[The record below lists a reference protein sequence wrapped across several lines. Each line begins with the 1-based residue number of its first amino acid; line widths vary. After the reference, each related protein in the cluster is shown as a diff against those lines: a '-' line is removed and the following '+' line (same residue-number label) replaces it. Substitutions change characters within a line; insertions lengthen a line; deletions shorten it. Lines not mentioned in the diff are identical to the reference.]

1 MTERRLSFL
10 TTRIG
15 SISVVTSD
23 LGYRGGGGVIP
34 MGKSTETQSNGLNGG
49 AQFSYA
55 KLVSYSIVVM
65 LSRSSKLTNKKLV
78 CRG

>member
-1 MTERRLSFL
+1 
-10 TTRIG
+10 
-15 SISVVTSD
+15 
-23 LGYRGGGGVIP
+23 

-55 KLVSYSIVVM
+55 KLVSYAIVVM